1 MENKERISDV
11 AVNAGREGGP
21 SPDPFTETV
30 AQTVATHEL
39 LPAGS
44 NIVVAVSGG
53 ADSIAL
59 LAALRQLAPRQ
70 QWRLHVGHVNHQL
83 RGAESDADAEFVAQT
98 AARAGLPCTVR
109 SIDVR
114 RAQAVHASPENTAR
128 RLRYRLLSE
137 IARAIDARFIALAH
151 HQDDQAETVLLHLL
165 RGSGLGGLAGMRYAS
180 PLLLADQ
187 AATGCTGESA
197 DSDGAGARVESEPT
211 LTLVRPLLDVA
222 RADIRAYCQRRRLA
236 FREDR
241 SNETTTPQRNWLRHA
256 VLPLLETRYPQ
267 AARTL
272 ARAALT
278 IEEDYQYL
286 TEQAEN
292 WLQRN
297 ARRCPDGMLLDHAA
311 WRALP
316 PALQSSVLR
325 CAVAAIARHTQG
337 LEHAHVVHA
346 RATLHEGRAGVASPL
361 PGGLSCRAEHDGI
374 WIGYAAR
381 QESFAPVALAIPGR
395 TAITP
400 LGCSIHAA
408 LIELDQDSFRKEIAA
423 NEEAWLDAAQVG
435 GTLRVRT
442 RLPGDRFVPLGM
454 TGAKK
459 LQDFL
464 LDARIPARL
473 RDRVPLVVT
482 EENAIVWV
490 AGHRINARYRIT
502 AHTRHAVHLRLES
515 SHVEGTQ

>member
-1 MENKERISDV
+1 M
-11 AVNAGREGGP
+11 NAGRESRP

-30 AQTVATHEL
+30 AKTVAAHGL

-44 NIVVAVSGG
+44 AIVVAVSGG

-59 LAALRQLAPRQ
+59 LAALQQLAPRHH
-70 QWRLHVGHVNHQL
+70 WRLHVGHVNHQL

-109 SIDVR
+109 SIDVG
-114 RAQAVHASPENTAR
+114 RAQTAHASLENTAR

-137 IARAIDARFIALAH
+137 IARAVDACFIALAH

-180 PLLLADQ
+180 PLLLAGE
-187 AATGCTGESA
+187 AEPASSGESA
-197 DSDGAGARVESEPT
+197 DSGDARGRIETEPM
-211 LTLVRPLLDVA
+211 LALVRPLLAVA
-222 RADIRAYCQRRRLA
+222 RADIRAYCKRRHLA

-241 SNETTTPQRNWLRHA
+241 SNETTAPQRNWLRHA

-272 ARAALT
+272 ARAAHV
-278 IEEDYQYL
+278 IEEDYAYL
-286 TEQAEN
+286 TETAEK
-292 WLQRN
+292 WLRQN
-297 ARRCPDGMLLDHAA
+297 ARQCPDGMLLDQNA
-311 WRALP
+311 WRALQ
-316 PALQSSVLR
+316 PALHSSVLR
-325 CAVAAIARHTQG
+325 CAVAAIAGHTQG
-337 LEHAHVVHA
+337 LEHAHVLHA
-346 RATLHEGRAGVASPL
+346 RATLRAGRVGVASPL

-374 WIGYAAR
+374 WIGYSAR
-381 QESFAPVALAIPGR
+381 QESFPPIELTIPGR
-395 TAITP
+395 TAIAP
-400 LGCSIHAA
+400 LQCSIHAA
-408 LIELDQDSFRKEIAA
+408 LVEPDQDRYRKETTK

-435 GTLRVRT
+435 GPLRVRT

-464 LDARIPARL
+464 LDARVPARL

-490 AGHRINARYRIT
+490 AGHRIDARYRVT
-502 AHTRHAVHLRLES
+502 AQTRQMVHLRLDS
-515 SHVEGTQ
+515 SHVEEKP